1 MTDKEKGFPKRKP
14 TRLKT
19 FDYSTAAAY
28 FLTIC
33 TSERREILSEIV
45 GDDVLGVPGKPSHN
59 VGDDVLGV
67 PGKPSR
73 NVGDDV
79 LGVPKPPIVPGNV
92 KLLPYGE
99 IANKYIIQL
108 NDFYEN
114 IHVDTYV
121 IMPNHVHILLWI
133 GKNGTPR
140 TSSPTRQTSTVSH
153 FVSTFKRFCN
163 KEYGTNIWQRGF
175 YDHVVRCGEDC
186 DEIKRYIYENP
197 INWYYDE
204 LHSCNAK

>member
-1 MTDKEKGFPKRKP
+1 MTDKEKDFAKRKP

-45 GDDVLGVPGKPSHN
+45 GDDVLGVPN
-59 VGDDVLGV
+59 T
-67 PGKPSR
+67 
-73 NVGDDV
+73 
-79 LGVPKPPIVPGNV
+79 PIVPGNV
-92 KLLPYGE
+92 KLLPCGE

-114 IHVDTYV
+114 VHVDTYV
-121 IMPNHVHILLWI
+121 IMPNHIHILLWI

-204 LHSCNAK
+204 LYSGNAK

>member
-1 MTDKEKGFPKRKP
+1 MTDKEMGFSKRKP

-45 GDDVLGVPGKPSHN
+45 GDDVLGVPGKPS
-59 VGDDVLGV
+59 
-67 PGKPSR
+67 R

-92 KLLPYGE
+92 KLLPCGE

-204 LHSCNAK
+204 LHSCNAQ

>member
-1 MTDKEKGFPKRKP
+1 MLDGEKDLRKRKP

-19 FDYSTAAAY
+19 FDYSMAAAY

-33 TSERREILSEIV
+33 TSERREILSKIV
-45 GDDVLGVPGKPSHN
+45 GDDVLGVPGVS
-59 VGDDVLGV
+59 
-67 PGKPSR
+67 SC

-79 LGVPKPPIVPGNV
+79 LGVPKPKTVTENV

-121 IMPNHVHILLWI
+121 IMPNHIHILLWI

-175 YDHVVRCGEDC
+175 YDHVVRRGEDC

-204 LHSCNAK
+204 LYSGNAK